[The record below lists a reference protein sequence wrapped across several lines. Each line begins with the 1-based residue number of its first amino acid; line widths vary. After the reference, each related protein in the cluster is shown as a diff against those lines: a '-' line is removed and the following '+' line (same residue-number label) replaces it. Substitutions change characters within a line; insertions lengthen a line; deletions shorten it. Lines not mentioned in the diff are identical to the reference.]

1 MHTSIKWDGK
11 LAFSGITPSG
21 HELKMDTAESLGG
34 ENSAPTPV
42 ELLLNAVAGCTA
54 IDIVLIIEKMRLKL
68 TSFEVEVS
76 GDRAD
81 EHPKRFTDIHLH
93 YILGGELDVEKV
105 RKAIKL
111 SKDKYCSVAHSL
123 NANISASFTING
135 TKSDETL

>member
-1 MHTSIKWDGK
+1 MNTSIKWDGK
-11 LAFSGITPSG
+11 LAFSSITPSG
-21 HELKMDTAESLGG
+21 HELKMDTDESLGG

-54 IDIVLIIEKMRLKL
+54 IDIVLILEKMRLKL

-76 GDRAD
+76 GERAE

-93 YILGGELDVEKV
+93 YILGGELDTEKV

-111 SKDKYCSVAHSL
+111 SKDKYCTVAHSL
-123 NANISASFTING
+123 NANITASYSING

>member
-1 MHTSIKWDGK
+1 MNTSIKWDGK

-54 IDIVLIIEKMRLKL
+54 IDIVLILEKMRLTL
-68 TSFEVEVS
+68 TSFEIEVS
-76 GDRAD
+76 GDRAK

-93 YILGGELDVEKV
+93 YILSGELDVEKV

-135 TKSDETL
+135 TKSEETL

>member
-1 MHTSIKWDGK
+1 MNTSIKWNGK

-54 IDIVLIIEKMRLKL
+54 IDIVLILEKMRLTL
-68 TSFEVEVS
+68 TSFEIEVS
-76 GDRAD
+76 GDRAE

>member
-1 MHTSIKWDGK
+1 MKTSIKWDGK
-11 LAFSGITPSG
+11 LAFSGIAPSG
-21 HELKMDTAESLGG
+21 HEIKMDTAESLGG

-54 IDIVLIIEKMRLKL
+54 IDIVLILEKMRLKL
-68 TSFEVEVS
+68 TSFEIEVN
-76 GDRAD
+76 GERAE

-93 YILGGELDVEKV
+93 YILGGELDTEKV

-123 NANISASFTING
+123 NANITASFTLNG
-135 TKSDETL
+135 SKDDEVL

>member
-1 MHTSIKWDGK
+1 MNTSIKWDGK

-34 ENSAPTPV
+34 QNSAPTPV

-76 GDRAD
+76 GDRAE

>member
-1 MHTSIKWDGK
+1 MNTSIKWDGK

-54 IDIVLIIEKMRLKL
+54 IDIVLILEKMRLTL
-68 TSFEVEVS
+68 TSFEIEVS
-76 GDRAD
+76 GDRAE

-93 YILGGELDVEKV
+93 YILGGELDIEKV

>member
-1 MHTSIKWDGK
+1 MKTNIKWDGK
-11 LAFSGITPSG
+11 LAFSGVTPSG
-21 HELKMDTAESLGG
+21 HKIKMDTAESLGG

-42 ELLLNAVAGCTA
+42 ELLINAVAGCTA

-68 TSFEVEVS
+68 TSFEIEIE
-76 GDRAD
+76 GERAE

-93 YILGGELDVEKV
+93 YILNGELDTEKV

-123 NANISASFTING
+123 NANITASFTLNG
-135 TKSDETL
+135 TKDEEIL

>member
-1 MHTSIKWDGK
+1 MNTSIKWDGK

-54 IDIVLIIEKMRLKL
+54 IDIVLILEKMRLKL
-68 TSFEVEVS
+68 TSFEIEVS

>member
-1 MHTSIKWDGK
+1 MNTSIKWDGK

-34 ENSAPTPV
+34 ENNAPTPV

-54 IDIVLIIEKMRLKL
+54 IDIVLILEKMRLQL

-76 GDRAD
+76 GDRAE

-93 YILGGELDVEKV
+93 YILNGELDVEKV

>member
-54 IDIVLIIEKMRLKL
+54 IDIVLILEKMRLQL

-93 YILGGELDVEKV
+93 YILGGELDIEKV

-111 SKDKYCSVAHSL
+111 SKDKYCSVSHSL

>member
-1 MHTSIKWDGK
+1 MNTSIKWDGK

-54 IDIVLIIEKMRLKL
+54 IDIVLIIEKMRLQL
-68 TSFEVEVS
+68 TSFEVEVN
-76 GDRAD
+76 GDRAE
-81 EHPKRFTDIHLH
+81 EHPKKFTDIHLH

-123 NANISASFTING
+123 NANITASFTING

>member
-54 IDIVLIIEKMRLKL
+54 IDIVLILEKMRLTL
-68 TSFEVEVS
+68 TSFEIEVS

-135 TKSDETL
+135 TKSDEKL

>member
-1 MHTSIKWDGK
+1 MKTSIKWDGK

-21 HELKMDTAESLGG
+21 HEIKMDTAESLGG

-42 ELLLNAVAGCTA
+42 ELLINAVAGCTA
-54 IDIVLIIEKMRLKL
+54 IDIVLILEKMRLKL
-68 TSFEVEVS
+68 NSFEIEIS
-76 GDRAD
+76 GERAE

-93 YILGGELDVEKV
+93 YILDGELDTEKV

-123 NANISASFTING
+123 NSNITASFTMNG
-135 TKSDETL
+135 TKDEEVL

>member
-1 MHTSIKWDGK
+1 MNTSIKWNGK
-11 LAFSGITPSG
+11 LAFSGTTPSG

-54 IDIVLIIEKMRLKL
+54 IDIVLILEKMRLKL
-68 TSFEVEVS
+68 ESFEVEINAE
-76 GDRAD
+76 RAD
-81 EHPKRFTDIHLH
+81 EHPKRITDIHLH
-93 YILGGELDVEKV
+93 YILGGELDREKV

-123 NANISASFTING
+123 NSNITASYTINS